1 MDLEMIDSVYEHE
14 SGTAGIA
21 IGISHRNLV
30 CIIIKCDKDPSIEG
44 SFELNADMA
53 DAIGRNLIKA
63 AALLRNSKDFD
74 IPFTIPEIT

>member
-1 MDLEMIDSVYEHE
+1 MCEHE

-53 DAIGRNLIKA
+53 DAVGRNLIKA
-63 AALLRNSKDFD
+63 AALLRVSKNID
-74 IPFTIPEIT
+74 IPFSIPESHEE